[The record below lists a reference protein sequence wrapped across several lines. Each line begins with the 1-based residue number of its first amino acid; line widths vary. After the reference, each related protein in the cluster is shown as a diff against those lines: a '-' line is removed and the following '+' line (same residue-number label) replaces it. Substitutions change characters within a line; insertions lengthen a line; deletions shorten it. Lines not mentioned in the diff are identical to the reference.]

1 MRYLLLIYSNPAS
14 REIWNEFSDEERIAG
29 LRYYD
34 DLRESLIESGELVVT
49 EALADASSAR
59 HIAVRDGRTI
69 ASDGPFAEV
78 KEQLAGFFLLECDS
92 MERAV
97 EIAARVPEAALGLVD
112 VRPVRDLNSL
122 LER

>member
-14 REIWNEFSDEERIAG
+14 REIWNQFSDEERIAG

-34 DLRESLIESGELVVT
+34 ELRESLIESGELVVT
-49 EALADASSAR
+49 EALADASAAQ
-59 HIAVRDGRTI
+59 HVTVRDGQTI